1 MRVLIVNTSDSA
13 GGASIA
19 ARRLTEALINNGVKA
34 RMMVADKQTG
44 AIYVSSTGQRWRYR
58 LAFLWER
65 LVIWIANGLSRKN
78 LFTVSTACAG
88 VDITQTD
95 EYREADIIHLHWIN
109 QGMLSLGGIRK
120 ILSGGKPVVW
130 TMHDM
135 WPVTSVCHYS
145 HGCEKYH
152 EECSQ
157 CPFLRFPGRN
167 DLAAATHRRK
177 KRVMSSGKVHFVA
190 VSSWLGDKA
199 RSASLTRGHD
209 VTVIPN
215 VLSLSHFRMS
225 DRSDSRSLLSI
236 RARHVIIFGAA
247 RIDTPIKGFGY
258 LKSALAYMTEHMGYR
273 PEDLHLLL
281 FGSVRS
287 EEALA
292 DIPIGYT
299 HMGHVADE
307 TTLSQLYSAADVL
320 VSSSLYETFGQT
332 IIEAMACG
340 CTPVSFDNSGQTDI
354 IRHKQNGYLAR
365 YLSAEDLA
373 AGIDW
378 ALQAKL
384 PRRDLRKDVMCR
396 YSEST
401 VAGKYI
407 QLYNSISGTQA

>member
-13 GGASIA
+13 GGASVA

-44 AIYVSSTGQRWRYR
+44 AVYVSRYGQHWRYR
-58 LAFLWER
+58 LGFLWER
-65 LVIWIANGLSRKN
+65 VVIWIANGLSRKN

-88 VDITQTD
+88 VDITQTN
-95 EYREADIIHLHWIN
+95 EYREADVIHLHWIN

-120 ILSGGKPVVW
+120 IISGGKPVVW

-135 WPVTSVCHYS
+135 WPATSVCHYS
-145 HGCEKYH
+145 HGCEKFH
-152 EECSQ
+152 GECSC
-157 CPFLRFPGRN
+157 CPFLRFPGKN
-167 DLAAATHRRK
+167 DLAAVIHRRK
-177 KRVMSSGKVHFVA
+177 KRVMSAGKVHFVA
-190 VSSWLGDKA
+190 VSRWLADMA
-199 RSASLTRGHD
+199 RSASLMRGHD

-225 DRSDSRSLLSI
+225 DRLDSRSMLSI
-236 RARHVIIFGAA
+236 RARHVVIFGAA
-247 RIDTPIKGFGY
+247 RIDIPIKGFGY
-258 LKSALAYMTEHMGYR
+258 LKSALAYMTTRMGYS
-273 PEDLHLLL
+273 PDDLHLIL

-287 EEALA
+287 SEAL
-292 DIPIGYT
+292 DGIPVPYT
-299 HMGHVADE
+299 HMGHVTDE
-307 TTLSQLYSAADVL
+307 ETLSQLYSASDVL

-365 YLSAEDLA
+365 HMSVEDLA

-378 ALQAKL
+378 ALRTSL

-407 QLYNSISGTQA
+407 QLYNSISGTKA

>member
-13 GGASIA
+13 GGASVA

-44 AIYVSSTGQRWRYR
+44 AVYVSRYGQHWRYR
-58 LAFLWER
+58 LGFLWER
-65 LVIWIANGLSRKN
+65 VVIWIANGLSRKN

-88 VDITQTD
+88 VDITQTND
-95 EYREADIIHLHWIN
+95 YREADVL
-109 QGMLSLGGIRK
+109 
-120 ILSGGKPVVW
+120 
-130 TMHDM
+130 TMDDM
-135 WPVTSVCHYS
+135 WPATSVCHYS
-145 HGCEKYH
+145 HGCEKFH
-152 EECSQ
+152 GECSC
-157 CPFLRFPGRN
+157 CPFLRFPGKN
-167 DLAAATHRRK
+167 DLAAVTHRRK
-177 KRVMSSGKVHFVA
+177 KRVMSAGKVHFVA
-190 VSSWLGDKA
+190 VSRWLADMA
-199 RSASLTRGHD
+199 RSASLMRGHD

-225 DRSDSRSLLSI
+225 DRLDSRSMLSI
-236 RARHVIIFGAA
+236 RARHVVIFGAA
-247 RIDTPIKGFGY
+247 RIDIPIKGFGY
-258 LKSALAYMTEHMGYR
+258 LKSALAYMTTRMGYS
-273 PEDLHLLL
+273 PDDLHLIL

-287 EEALA
+287 SEAL
-292 DIPIGYT
+292 DGIPVPYT
-299 HMGHVADE
+299 HMGHVTDE
-307 TTLSQLYSAADVL
+307 ETLSQLYSASDVL

-365 YLSAEDLA
+365 HMSVEDLA

-378 ALQAKL
+378 ALRTSL

-407 QLYNSISGTQA
+407 QLYNSISGTKA